1 MYFMISSGVRNV
13 PEYLAAVNVED
24 VMIAY
29 YDSNMNEPE
38 PRQDWA
44 KEVKKED
51 LQLRTEHGQM
61 IILYRQMLEVA
72 TASFKQHTNQTKGML
87 IITCFCGTFTCIP
100 FFV

>member
-24 VMIAY
+24 VMIVY

-51 LQLRTEHGQM
+51 LQLCKEHGQM
-61 IILYRQMLEVA
+61 MILYQQMLEVA
-72 TASFKQHTNQTKGML
+72 TASFKEHTNQTKGML
-87 IITCFCGTFTCIP
+87 IIRHVRGG
-100 FFV
+100 

>member
-1 MYFMISSGVRNV
+1 MILSGVQNV
-13 PEYLAAVNVED
+13 LEYLAAVNVED

-72 TASFKQHTNQTKGML
+72 TASFKQHTNQTKVML
-87 IITCFCGTFTCIP
+87 ITTCLCGTFTCIP